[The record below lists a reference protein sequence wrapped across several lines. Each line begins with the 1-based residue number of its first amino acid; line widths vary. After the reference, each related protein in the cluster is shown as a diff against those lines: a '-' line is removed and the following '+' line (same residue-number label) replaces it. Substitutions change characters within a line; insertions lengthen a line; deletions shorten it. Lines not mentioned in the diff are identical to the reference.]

1 MRLIKLINDFI
12 VFIFIFSMFNDN
24 FLVDILGANILKVI
38 MVIFIITNIGG
49 ILNGFAKSLTGI
61 TRTFLILF
69 VLLLISML
77 LVELRDL
84 RVDLVSNIFL
94 VVAIFVIFYYF
105 AFYKDIE
112 KILYFIWF
120 SVMSSIVI
128 CYFNK
133 PISPWTFR
141 TTGGTGD
148 PNEFAAQV
156 VSFIFVSIYLYTRN
170 KNLPFL
176 LSSLIFGSYALLKAG
191 SKSAVLTL
199 IILLLYIGLVRY
211 RENLKTLLSIK
222 SMLVALLLVGAFIK
236 FDVMDIK
243 LIKDFMGRTHS
254 TATAEMRYMSW
265 RSGWEMVKHNF
276 WFGVGMG
283 AFAEHNPKY
292 LKKGYLDKSARA
304 AHNIY
309 VKLFAESG
317 ALTFVAFLLF
327 VGVLFKTH
335 YFQII
340 HSDYFWLQASTL
352 SYLIMGFTLG
362 IFYDKYFWLSLAVYT
377 NIVNTFREPDLEAV
391 MA

>member
-1 MRLIKLINDFI
+1 MGLLKIINDFI
-12 VFIFIFSMFNDN
+12 LFIFIFSMFNDN
-24 FLVDILGANILKVI
+24 FMVDMFGDNILKAI
-38 MVIFIITNIGG
+38 MVLFIVTNISG
-49 ILNGFAKSLTGI
+49 IIKGFAKSLTGI
-61 TRTFLILF
+61 TRTFLILYA
-69 VLLLISML
+69 LLVGSML
-77 LVELRDL
+77 IVELRDL
-84 RVDLVSNIFL
+84 RVDLEANIYL
-94 VVAIFVIFYYF
+94 IIAIFVIFYYF
-105 AFYKDIE
+105 AFYKEIE
-112 KILYFIWF
+112 KILYFVWV

-128 CYFNK
+128 CYFNE

-156 VSFIFVSIYLYTRN
+156 VSFIFLSVYLYTKNRN
-170 KNLPFL
+170 IPFL
-176 LSSLIFGSYALLKAG
+176 LSSVIFGLYGLLKAG

-211 RENLKTLLSIK
+211 RENLKAFLSIK
-222 SMLVALLLVGAFIK
+222 SMIISILLVVAFIV
-236 FDVMDIK
+236 FDVANMK

-254 TATAEMRYMSW
+254 TATAEMRYKSW
-265 RSGWEMVKHNF
+265 SAGWEMIKHNF

-292 LKKGYLDKSARA
+292 LRKGYLDKSARA

-352 SYLIMGFTLG
+352 SYLIMGLTLG
-362 IFYDKYFWLSLAVYT
+362 IFYDKYFWLSIAIYT
-377 NIVNTFREPDLEAV
+377 NVVNTFREPEGEVVLA
-391 MA
+391 

>member
-1 MRLIKLINDFI
+1 MRPLKLINDFI

-24 FLVDILGANILKVI
+24 FMVDVFGPNILKNI
-38 MVIFIITNIGG
+38 MVIFIITNIKG
-49 ILNGFAKSLTGI
+49 IIEGFAKSLTGI
-61 TRTFLILF
+61 TRTFLIVF
-69 VLLLISML
+69 TLLTASML
-77 LVELRDL
+77 IVELRDL
-84 RVDLVSNIFL
+84 RTDLEPNMYLII
-94 VVAIFVIFYYF
+94 AIFVIFYYF
-105 AFYKDIE
+105 AFYKEIE
-112 KILYFIWF
+112 KVLYFVWF

-156 VSFIFVSIYLYTRN
+156 ASFIFLSVYLYTRN
-170 KNLPFL
+170 RNIPFL
-176 LSSLIFGSYALLKAG
+176 LSSLVFGAYGLLKAG

-199 IILLLYIGLVRY
+199 IVLMLYIGLVRY
-211 RENLKTLLSIK
+211 RENLKALLSIK
-222 SMLVALLLVGAFIK
+222 SMLAAIVIVIAFIK

-243 LIKDFMGRTHS
+243 LVKDFMGRTHS
-254 TATAEMRYMSW
+254 SATAEMRYKSW
-265 RSGWEMVKHNF
+265 QAGWEMIKHNF

-292 LKKGYLDKSARA
+292 LRKGYLDESARA

-317 ALTFVAFLLF
+317 ALTFTAFLLF
-327 VGVLFKTH
+327 LFILLKTH

-352 SYLIMGFTLG
+352 AYLVMGFTLG
-362 IFYDKYFWLSLAVYT
+362 IFYDKYFWLSLAIYT
-377 NIVNTFREPDLEAV
+377 NVVNTFREPEMQRVLA
-391 MA
+391 